1 MADDSPSALPE
12 AIEKIQSPGNL
23 QCQTGRSTPLFT
35 KESGKSIAPV
45 HMLRSCPLLRI
56 EEFRYCDRVFDV
68 FPVLL
73 SCFVVIAP
81 FPI

>member
-1 MADDSPSALPE
+1 MPDRMFNAFIYQGIWQINCA
-12 AIEKIQSPGNL
+12 
-23 QCQTGRSTPLFT
+23 
-35 KESGKSIAPV
+35 V
-45 HMLRSCPLLRI
+45 HMLRSCPLLRV